1 MISAR
6 DRCVATLS
14 VGAALFVVTATLVT
28 GCSGA
33 GGPATPGPD
42 VAAPGDIPDDQA
54 FVEVT
59 PFPGFAVTVPEGWA
73 MTAAGPAVTFTDK
86 LNAITVDSRFAA
98 TAPSETAVHQDVDQQ
113 FASAAGYVAGTV
125 TSVTRPAGT
134 AVEATYRI
142 AGPTN
147 PVSGKSVTDEV
158 ERYEFFRD
166 GQLVTLTMSAPVGA
180 DNVDPWRTVTDSF
193 RWTS

>member
-1 MISAR
+1 MSSAR
-6 DRCVATLS
+6 DRCVATLPM
-14 VGAALFVVTATLVT
+14 GAALFVVTATLVT

-33 GGPATPGPD
+33 GPTTPGPD

-59 PFPGFAVTVPEGWA
+59 PFPGFAVKVPEGWE

-86 LNAITVDSRFAA
+86 LNAITVDSGFAA

-166 GQLVTLTMSAPVGA
+166 GQLVTLTLSAPVGA